1 MAQRRELARQRHTEK
16 LAAIQQTESGEGNA
30 QSGSTTLATTPGGDN
45 TIGSE
50 GVSGQMQALSL
61 KAKPEEGKETF
72 VAFAR
77 VYSGVVR
84 RGQKVFVMGPKY
96 DPAQGLR
103 ILPEGSTSVSAC
115 LPPVPHLA
123 CCTMDSLYL
132 LMGRE
137 LEELEEVP
145 SGNVLGIGGL
155 EECVLKSA
163 TLSTSPALPPFIPLN
178 FEATPIVRVAIEP
191 KHPSEMPKL
200 VRGMRL
206 LNQADPCAEVLIQ
219 ETGEH
224 VLVTAGEVHLQRC
237 LDDLRER

>member
-1 MAQRRELARQRHTEK
+1 MAQRRELARQRHTER
-16 LAAIQQTESGEGNA
+16 LAAIQQTESREGNA
-30 QSGSTTLATTPGGDN
+30 QSGSTTPATTPGGDN

-50 GVSGQMQALSL
+50 GVSGQIQGLPL
-61 KAKPEEGKETF
+61 KAKPEEEEGKETF

-103 ILPEGSTSVSAC
+103 MLPEGSTSVSAR

-145 SGNVLGIGGL
+145 SGNVLGKYSNTYTY
-155 EECVLKSA
+155 LK
-163 TLSTSPALPPFIPLN
+163 
-178 FEATPIVRVAIEP
+178 
-191 KHPSEMPKL
+191 
-200 VRGMRL
+200 
-206 LNQADPCAEVLIQ
+206 
-219 ETGEH
+219 
-224 VLVTAGEVHLQRC
+224 
-237 LDDLRER
+237 